1 MRNTLQVIN
10 ELKEKGLIK
19 DYAIGGAIGA
29 LRWIEPFFTRD
40 LDIFIVLKE
49 KSEEGELIVL
59 SPIYEELKKRGYI
72 WEGHWIIIEGIPVD
86 IFPVDEL
93 EEKAVENAQETEY
106 EGVKTKVITPEYL
119 IALFL
124 RANRDKDKR
133 KIQMLLE
140 QLEIDEEKLKEILK
154 EFGLTEKFD
163 RFKEE
168 YYGRE

>member
-72 WEGHWIIIEGIPVD
+72 WEGHWIII
-86 IFPVDEL
+86 
-93 EEKAVENAQETEY
+93 
-106 EGVKTKVITPEYL
+106 
-119 IALFL
+119 
-124 RANRDKDKR
+124 
-133 KIQMLLE
+133 
-140 QLEIDEEKLKEILK
+140 
-154 EFGLTEKFD
+154 
-163 RFKEE
+163 
-168 YYGRE
+168 